1 MLLVG
6 FTARISFEDGY
17 LAGILLFA
25 DGVHRQYA
33 WFGTQG
39 DCSRILGRHQR
50 ILRPATVFAATSF
63 VTTASAATTA
73 LSPIVTPC
81 RIVALEPTQTFLP
94 ARWELGKW
102 FSAFRAKVH
111 DLMMQSYLLL
121 G

>member
-1 MLLVG
+1 MLLVD

-50 ILRPATVFAATSF
+50 ILRPATVFAAT
-63 VTTASAATTA
+63 TA

-81 RIVALEPTQTFLP
+81 RIVALEPIQTFLP
-94 ARWELGKW
+94 STLGAW
-102 FSAFRAKVH
+102 
-111 DLMMQSYLLL
+111 
-121 G
+121 

>member
-81 RIVALEPTQTFLP
+81 RIVTLEPIQTFLP
-94 ARWELGKW
+94 STLGAW
-102 FSAFRAKVH
+102 
-111 DLMMQSYLLL
+111 
-121 G
+121 